1 MLTTPVR
8 AVRALAAELD
18 ARLSPLAPQT
28 ILRIALEDVC
38 PGRTAV
44 VSSFGAD
51 SVALLHMAS
60 RIDPA
65 APVVFLQ
72 TGKHFDETLRY
83 REDLARRLGL
93 LNVVDLDPRPEE
105 VAREDPDGG
114 LHTRDPDACCALR
127 KVRPLHEELAAHA
140 AWVTGRRRD
149 QTASRATMPVVEAD
163 GLRLKFNPLAAWTAD
178 DVDAYIDAHDLP
190 RHPLV
195 PFGYFS
201 IGCAPC
207 TAPSAPDDPRAGRWA
222 GLVKT
227 ECGIHFAR

>member
-8 AVRALAAELD
+8 AVRALADELD
-18 ARLSPLAPQT
+18 ARLSGLAPQT

-51 SVALLHMAS
+51 SAVLLHMAS
-60 RIDPA
+60 RIDRA
-65 APVVFLQ
+65 APVLFLA
-72 TGKHFDETLRY
+72 TGRHFDETLAFRKT
-83 REDLARRLGL
+83 LARRLGL
-93 LNVVDLDPRPEE
+93 LNVIDLEPRREE
-105 VAREDPDGG
+105 LSREDPDGT
-114 LHTRDPDACCALR
+114 LHASDPDACCALR
-127 KVRPLHEELAAHA
+127 KVRPLHEALAEHA

-149 QTASRATMPVVEAD
+149 QTAARQGMPVVEAD
-163 GLRLKFNPLAAWTAD
+163 GLRLKFNPLAAWTED
-178 DVDAYIDAHDLP
+178 DVDAYVEAHDLP

-195 PFGYFS
+195 PFGYLS

-207 TAPSAPDDPRAGRWA
+207 TAPSAPGDARSGRWA

-227 ECGIHFAR
+227 ACGIHFSR